1 MRSGFVRPYKRGNMN
16 TSQKQQSSGISRR
29 TFLTALGAGAVAP
42 AAMLSGARNG
52 YADDGLLRGRHV
64 IRSDRFGRMF
74 PDLPAFAIPSGR
86 LNHALLA
93 LGAKGGLMDA
103 KDPLEGDPSRPVLLI
118 TDPANSVNNPD
129 NPDHPAGTTFL
140 GQFLDHDFTFDLES
154 RLGIRAEPEESPNGR
169 TPMLDLDT
177 VYGGGPSR
185 SPELYVRAN
194 RSVGPKLR
202 VEKGGL
208 FEDLPR
214 TRDGVAIIGD
224 PRNDENMLISG
235 LQAAFIMF
243 HNHVVDLV
251 TKQNRRDDAAEIF
264 SEARRI
270 VTWHYQW
277 IIVNEFLPLLIG
289 QTRVNR
295 LLERGPRFFQ
305 TSVPFIPVEFQ
316 GAAYRLGHSM
326 VRPSYRANFN
336 GDVGGNPATA
346 APAFFGMIFD
356 PAGEGQADPVDLRG
370 FTRAPRRFIGWQ
382 TFFNFGDGNTRNAK
396 RLDTTI
402 SSPLFDLP
410 LATIPGQELTI
421 TSLPQRNLQRHLTWS
436 LPSGQ
441 AIAKEIGVAPLT
453 STDFQEGVRD
463 LGLDK
468 STPLWFYILREAFVR
483 EQGLRLGDVGS
494 TIVGEVFVQILK
506 SDGNSYLS
514 ASPDWRPTLPDRSG
528 KVTGNYAM
536 TDLLT
541 YAGVVN
547 RGAGSPQ

>member
-1 MRSGFVRPYKRGNMN
+1 MN
-16 TSQKQQSSGISRR
+16 TSQDQHSSGISRR
-29 TFLTALGAGAVAP
+29 AFLGALGAGAIAP
-42 AAMLSGARNG
+42 TAMLGGGRNA
-52 YADDGLLRGRHV
+52 YANDGVLRGRHV

-86 LNHALLA
+86 LNNALLA

-103 KDPLEGDPSRPVLLI
+103 KDPLDGDPRRPVLLI
-118 TDPANSVNNPD
+118 TDPANSASNPD
-129 NPDHPAGTTFL
+129 NANHPAGTTFF

-194 RSVGPKLR
+194 RRVTPKLR
-202 VEKGGL
+202 IESGGL
-208 FEDLPR
+208 FEDVPR
-214 TRDGVAIIGD
+214 TREGVAIIGD

-235 LQAAFIMF
+235 LQAAFIKF

-251 TKQNRRDDAAEIF
+251 TKQNPRDDADEIF
-264 SEARRI
+264 SKARRV

-295 LLERGPRFFQ
+295 LLERGPRFFR

-316 GAAYRLGHSM
+316 GAAYRMGHSM

-336 GDVGGNPATA
+336 GDVGGDAATA

-356 PAGEGQADPVDLRG
+356 PAGEGQVDPLDLRG

-382 TFFNFGDGNTRNAK
+382 TFFKFDDVNFRNAK

-410 LATIPGQELTI
+410 LATIPGQQLAP
-421 TSLPQRNLQRHLTWS
+421 TSLAQRNLLRHLTWS

-441 AIAKEIGVAPLT
+441 AIAKEIGAAPLT
-453 STDFQEGVRD
+453 STDFQDGVRD
-463 LGLDK
+463 LGLDR

-483 EQGLRLGDVGS
+483 ENGLRLGDVGS

-506 SDGNSYLS
+506 SDANSYLA
-514 ASPDWRPTLPDRSG
+514 ASPKWRPTLPDRSG

-541 YAGVVN
+541 YADVVK
-547 RGAGSPQ
+547 RGPGSP

>member
-1 MRSGFVRPYKRGNMN
+1 MN
-16 TSQKQQSSGISRR
+16 TSHGKQSSGISRR

-42 AAMLSGARNG
+42 AAMLSGGRKA

-74 PDLPAFAIPSGR
+74 PELPPFAIPSGR
-86 LNHALLA
+86 LNDALLA
-93 LGAKGGLMDA
+93 LGAKGGIMDA
-103 KDPLEGDPSRPVLLI
+103 NDDLAAGPVQLIVDPKLLR
-118 TDPANSVNNPD
+118 TNPD
-129 NPDHPAGTTFL
+129 NPDHPAGTTFF

-154 RLGIRAEPEESPNGR
+154 RLGIRTEPEESPNAR

-194 RSVGPKLR
+194 HVVGPQLR
-202 VEKGGL
+202 IESGGL

-224 PRNDENMLISG
+224 PRNDENMMISG
-235 LQAAFIMF
+235 LQAAFIKF
-243 HNHVVDLV
+243 HNHVVDVV
-251 TKQNRRDDAAEIF
+251 TRQNPRDDAAEIF
-264 SEARRI
+264 SKARRV

-277 IIVNEFLPLLIG
+277 IIVHEFLPLLIG
-289 QTRVNR
+289 ETRMNR
-295 LLERGPRFFQ
+295 LLESGPRFFR
-305 TSVPFIPVEFQ
+305 TPVPFIPVEFQ

-336 GDVGGNPATA
+336 GDVGGNSETA

-356 PAGEGQADPVDLRG
+356 PAGERQGDPVDLRG

-402 SSPLFDLP
+402 SSPLFNLP
-410 LATIPGQELTI
+410 LATIAGQELTI

-453 STDFQEGVRD
+453 SADFQEGVRD

-483 EQGLRLGDVGS
+483 ENGLRLGDVGS

-506 SDGNSYLS
+506 SDGNSYLA
-514 ASPDWRPTLPDRSG
+514 ASPEWRPTLPDRSG

>member
-1 MRSGFVRPYKRGNMN
+1 
-16 TSQKQQSSGISRR
+16 
-29 TFLTALGAGAVAP
+29 
-42 AAMLSGARNG
+42 
-52 YADDGLLRGRHV
+52 
-64 IRSDRFGRMF
+64 MF
-74 PDLPAFAIPSGR
+74 PDLPAFAIPSRNLDIALRELGR
-86 LNHALLA
+86 P
-93 LGAKGGLMDA
+93 GGIMDA
-103 KDPLEGDPSRPVLLI
+103 KDKLGEGPVRLI
-118 TDPANSVNNPD
+118 TEVGQVDPDGTVHPD
-129 NPDHPAGTTFL
+129 LSADNRNNPDHPAGTTFF

-154 RLGIRAEPEESPNGR
+154 RLGIRTEPEESPNAR

-177 VYGGGPSR
+177 VYGGGPGR

-194 RSVGPKLR
+194 RRVGPKLR
-202 VEKGGL
+202 IESGGL

-235 LQAAFIMF
+235 LQAAFIKF
-243 HNHVVDLV
+243 HNHVVDDV
-251 TKQNRRDDAAEIF
+251 TKQNPRDDAAEIF
-264 SEARRI
+264 SKARRI

-277 IIVNEFLPLLIG
+277 IILHEFLPLLIG

-295 LLERGPRFFQ
+295 LLERGPRFFR
-305 TSVPFIPVEFQ
+305 TPVPFIPVEFQ

-356 PAGEGQADPVDLRG
+356 PAGDGQADPVDLRG

-382 TFFNFGDGNTRNAK
+382 TFFKFDDVNFRNAK
-396 RLDTTI
+396 RLDTAI

-410 LATIPGQELTI
+410 LATIAGQELAP

-453 STDFQEGVRD
+453 SGEFQREFRD
-463 LGLDK
+463 LGRDVGLDR

-506 SDGNSYLS
+506 SDGNSYLA
-514 ASPDWRPTLPDRSG
+514 ASPRWRPTLPDRFG

-541 YAGVVN
+541 YADVVN

>member
-1 MRSGFVRPYKRGNMN
+1 MN
-16 TSQKQQSSGISRR
+16 TSQGQQSSGISRR

-42 AAMLSGARNG
+42 AAMLSGGRNA

-74 PDLPAFAIPSGR
+74 PQLPAFAIPSGR
-86 LNHALLA
+86 LNNALLA
-93 LGAKGGLMDA
+93 LGAKGGIMDA
-103 KDPLEGDPSRPVLLI
+103 NDNLAAGPVQLI
-118 TDPANSVNNPD
+118 VDPALSVNNPD
-129 NPDHPAGTTFL
+129 NLDHPAGTTFL
-140 GQFLDHDFTFDLES
+140 GQFLDHDLTFDLES
-154 RLGIRAEPEESPNGR
+154 RLGIRTEPEESPNGR
-169 TPMLDLDT
+169 TPLLDLDT
-177 VYGGGPSR
+177 VYGGGPSL
-185 SPELYVRAN
+185 SPELYLRAN
-194 RSVGPKLR
+194 RRVGPKLR
-202 VEKGGL
+202 IEHGGS
-208 FEDLPR
+208 FEDVPR

-224 PRNDENMLISG
+224 PRNDENVMISG
-235 LQAAFIMF
+235 LQAAFIKF
-243 HNHVVDLV
+243 HNNVVDLV
-251 TKQNRRDDAAEIF
+251 AKQNHRDDAAEIF
-264 SEARRI
+264 SKARRI

-277 IIVNEFLPLLIG
+277 IIVHEFLPLIIG

-295 LLERGPRFFQ
+295 LLERGPRFFR

-316 GAAYRLGHSM
+316 GAAYRMGHSM

-336 GDVGGNPATA
+336 GDPVSGVPPTG
-346 APAFFGMIFD
+346 AFFGMIFD

-370 FTRAPRRFIGWQ
+370 FKRASRRFIGWQ
-382 TFFNFGDGNTRNAK
+382 TFFNFRDGNLRNAK

-453 STDFQEGVRD
+453 SADFQDGVRD
-463 LGLDK
+463 LGLDR

-483 EQGLRLGDVGS
+483 EQGSRLGDVGS
-494 TIVGEVFVQILK
+494 AIVGEVFVQILR
-506 SDGNSYLS
+506 SDPNSYLA
-514 ASPDWRPTLPDRSG
+514 ASPNWRPTLPDRFG

-541 YAGVVN
+541 YADVVK

>member
-1 MRSGFVRPYKRGNMN
+1 
-16 TSQKQQSSGISRR
+16 
-29 TFLTALGAGAVAP
+29 
-42 AAMLSGARNG
+42 
-52 YADDGLLRGRHV
+52 
-64 IRSDRFGRMF
+64 
-74 PDLPAFAIPSGR
+74 
-86 LNHALLA
+86 
-93 LGAKGGLMDA
+93 
-103 KDPLEGDPSRPVLLI
+103 
-118 TDPANSVNNPD
+118 
-129 NPDHPAGTTFL
+129 
-140 GQFLDHDFTFDLES
+140 
-154 RLGIRAEPEESPNGR
+154 
-169 TPMLDLDT
+169 MLDLDT

-185 SPELYVRAN
+185 VLNLRARKSSR
-194 RSVGPKLR
+194 RSKLR
-202 VEKGGL
+202 IENGGL
-208 FEDLPR
+208 FEDVPR

-224 PRNDENMLISG
+224 PRNDENMMISG

-251 TKQNRRDDAAEIF
+251 TKQNPRDDAAEIF
-264 SEARRI
+264 SKARRI

-295 LLERGPRFFQ
+295 LLERGPRFFR
-305 TSVPFIPVEFQ
+305 TPVPFIPVEFQ

-356 PAGEGQADPVDLRG
+356 PAGDGQGDPVDLRG

-382 TFFNFGDGNTRNAK
+382 TFFNFGDGNIRNAK
-396 RLDTTI
+396 RLDTAI

-421 TSLPQRNLQRHLTWS
+421 TSLPQRNFQRHLTWS

-441 AIAKEIGVAPLT
+441 AIAKEIGVSPLT
-453 STDFQEGVRD
+453 STEFQPDRD
-463 LGLDK
+463 LGRDVGLDK
-468 STPLWFYILREAFVR
+468 STPLWFYILREASVR

-506 SDGNSYLS
+506 SDANSY
-514 ASPDWRPTLPDRSG
+514 WRRPRSG
-528 KVTGNYAM
+528 GPPCRTAPA
-536 TDLLT
+536 TSREIT
-541 YAGVVN
+541 
-547 RGAGSPQ
+547 R